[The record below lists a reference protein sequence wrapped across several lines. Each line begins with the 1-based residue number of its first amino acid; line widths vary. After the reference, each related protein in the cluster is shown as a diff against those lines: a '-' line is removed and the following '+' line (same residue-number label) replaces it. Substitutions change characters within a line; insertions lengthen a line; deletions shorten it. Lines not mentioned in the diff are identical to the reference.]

1 MRADQRLE
9 VPPTPA
15 THDRGAA
22 PWTIRARRHPRVRA
36 IVLPLTALALG
47 VVSVF
52 PVVYLFSAALMQP
65 SQIFSLP
72 LQLLPQ
78 PPRPQ
83 NFVDV
88 FTQFN
93 IGHYLG
99 NSVLVSGSV
108 VVLNLMFCSLTG
120 YSLAKFRF
128 PGRACLFWFI
138 LATMMIPFNV
148 ISVPLYAVVRSL
160 GWINTPQ
167 ALIVPSMMTAFG
179 VFLMRQFIADIPD
192 EYLDAARIDGA
203 HEVRVYWRIVV
214 PLAKPAMM
222 TLAILVFV
230 DNWDALLWPL
240 IVLTSDTWKTMPLG
254 LSQFLSD
261 YGNEWT
267 LLLAASVVATL
278 PILVLFFVLQRS
290 FLAGYAALAGLK
302 G

>member
-1 MRADQRLE
+1 
-9 VPPTPA
+9 
-15 THDRGAA
+15 
-22 PWTIRARRHPRVRA
+22 
-36 IVLPLTALALG
+36 
-47 VVSVF
+47 
-52 PVVYLFSAALMQP
+52 
-65 SQIFSLP
+65 
-72 LQLLPQ
+72 
-78 PPRPQ
+78 
-83 NFVDV
+83 
-88 FTQFN
+88 
-93 IGHYLG
+93 
-99 NSVLVSGSV
+99 
-108 VVLNLMFCSLTG
+108 
-120 YSLAKFRF
+120 
-128 PGRACLFWFI
+128 
-138 LATMMIPFNV
+138 
-148 ISVPLYAVVRSL
+148 
-160 GWINTPQ
+160 
-167 ALIVPSMMTAFG
+167 
-179 VFLMRQFIADIPD
+179 MRQFIADIPD